1 MGNFP
6 LSGSVIG
13 GWVDSPWSPIWPT
26 QKQMQNIMKKTITI
40 LSVCF
45 LAVAFATPAV
55 AADKKKKKAPTAVRV
70 PKTVELTA
78 DEKTKLDA
86 LNKEF
91 GPKLAELRK
100 KQASIITADQK
111 KARAEALKKA
121 KADGKKGKELQAAA
135 NAALALTDDQKKQ
148 QAETKK
154 AAGSLNKEIRGKFA
168 ALLTDEQKAKLKGGK
183 KKKN

>member
-1 MGNFP
+1 
-6 LSGSVIG
+6 
-13 GWVDSPWSPIWPT
+13 
-26 QKQMQNIMKKTITI
+26 MKKIITI
-40 LSVCF
+40 LTACVLMASF
-45 LAVAFATPAV
+45 VAPAV

-78 DEKTKLDA
+78 DQKTKLDA

-111 KARAEALKKA
+111 KARAEANKKA
-121 KADGKKGKELQAAA
+121 KADGKKGKELRDVV
-135 NAALALTDDQKKQ
+135 NAAFAITADQKAQ

-154 AAGSLNKEIRGKFA
+154 AMGALQKEIRTQFA
-168 ALLTDEQKAKLKGGK
+168 ALLTDEQKAKLKAGK